1 MIKDAFERL
10 LFAGRYLLA
19 PLYLALAIS
28 LVALIFKA
36 GLHLYQLLTELP
48 TMSDEEVLLSDL
60 AIVDLTLTASLVVIV
75 FLSGYSNFVTPVVQ
89 GEGDGRPHWIAEID
103 FSELKLKLMA
113 SIVAIS
119 AIKLLEG
126 FMDLENHTDRELYWL
141 GGIHLSFVFLT
152 LALAPAPRFRRPP
165 PPPNNDAEGD
175 GPLFLQ
181 NDFPAFGRQRRHRQR
196 RLGQPGARMQRLV
209 GKPPGERLVAAVARR
224 DRVLRLAAGIAGGA
238 FDADMEMV
246 IVPPIGAHLVHPG
259 LAPRG
264 LAERLLDRRI
274 DEDAL
279 DLRLRSE

>member
-75 FLSGYSNFVTPVVQ
+75 FLSGYSNFVAPVVQ
-89 GEGDGRPHWIAEID
+89 REGDGRPHWIAAID

-119 AIKLLEG
+119 GIKLLEA
-126 FMDLENHTDRELYWL
+126 FMNIDHESDRELYWL
-141 GGIHLSFVFLT
+141 VGIHLTFVVST
-152 LALAPAPRFRRPP
+152 IVLALAERW
-165 PPPNNDAEGD
+165 
-175 GPLFLQ
+175 GPHTHPS
-181 NDFPAFGRQRRHRQR
+181 D
-196 RLGQPGARMQRLV
+196 V
-209 GKPPGERLVAAVARR
+209 
-224 DRVLRLAAGIAGGA
+224 DSGGA
-238 FDADMEMV
+238 
-246 IVPPIGAHLVHPG
+246 
-259 LAPRG
+259 
-264 LAERLLDRRI
+264 
-274 DEDAL
+274 
-279 DLRLRSE
+279 